1 MLLRF
6 HLPTLS
12 ENTEAFRM
20 SRIENLVCVPSVCLL
35 IRRHYIRSSGVMDSH
50 ESLCRCLD
58 PNMGP
63 L

>member
-20 SRIENLVCVPSVCLL
+20 SRIENLVSNDSLPPSTATLEQKRPQCVNSNHTFL
-35 IRRHYIRSSGVMDSH
+35 
-50 ESLCRCLD
+50 
-58 PNMGP
+58 
-63 L
+63 